1 MASLQVSTTKA
12 FVVKIVS
19 RTSATAT
26 ATATTTKMRID
37 LRMFVPAAMAST
49 TWVRFP
55 VPAGTARGS
64 TASTPTTKSII
75 GIEVGLLE
83 FAGRSSNEDGLRHFY
98 NGYESLFLFLSDQ
111 HLSLHHGVA
120 YP

>member
-19 RTSATAT
+19 KTSAT

-64 TASTPTTKSII
+64 TASTPTTKSI
-75 GIEVGLLE
+75 GIEIGLLE
-83 FAGRSSNEDGLRHFY
+83 FAGRSSNEDGLRHLY
-98 NGYESLFLFLSDQ
+98 NGYGSLFLFLSDQ